1 MSCCRPRKLSEVR
14 AMPKVIEYNPVRG
27 LPEQQGVPLRLS
39 EDIMTI
45 SFKTYSC
52 RECLKAIDEH
62 SWGHSWVL
70 VQQFSHVL
78 DDRNAT
84 MMDGDDASCK
94 FMSERILLLVC
105 KSFDECTA
113 MKVKNCWGDIRLTRI
128 YRGRWN
134 NYSSP
139 SAHAKQSFVMPR
151 TLLQGS
157 ATHAEREW
165 QALSSHEAPYPA

>member
-1 MSCCRPRKLSEVR
+1 
-14 AMPKVIEYNPVRG
+14 MPKVIEYSLVRG

-39 EDIMTI
+39 EDIMTT

-62 SWGHSWVL
+62 SWRHSWVL

-94 FMSERILLLVC
+94 FMSKRVLLLVC

-113 MKVKNCWGDIRLTRI
+113 MEVKNCWEDIRLTRI
-128 YRGRWN
+128 YSGRRWN

-139 SAHAKQSFVMPR
+139 SAHAKQSSAMPR

-157 ATHAEREW
+157 ATLAKWEL
-165 QALSSHEAPYPA
+165 QALSSHEAPYPT